1 MCYLLFTDTLY
12 KLVPQ
17 IPASTAME
25 RERPAAFSAVFKAP
39 PRCHFFRDSFLQ
51 TCHLESITFPSPS
64 SDPGPTTTATA
75 TSVIT
80 PHPPLPKRQF
90 KCSRGKRG
98 KQTYPLGAHGK
109 GAPLPSRISGSSG
122 EGARMA
128 SPPLESWLPQT
139 SRWTVPQPVRD
150 PASREQV
157 PTLSLPLSST
167 VSLRKNCRDSLP
179 APTTFTF

>member
-122 EGARMA
+122 EGPGWRVHLWSHGCPRRAGGQSHSQYVTR
-128 SPPLESWLPQT
+128 PPENKYP
-139 SRWTVPQPVRD
+139 
-150 PASREQV
+150 
-157 PTLSLPLSST
+157 LSLS
-167 VSLRKNCRDSLP
+167 R
-179 APTTFTF
+179 